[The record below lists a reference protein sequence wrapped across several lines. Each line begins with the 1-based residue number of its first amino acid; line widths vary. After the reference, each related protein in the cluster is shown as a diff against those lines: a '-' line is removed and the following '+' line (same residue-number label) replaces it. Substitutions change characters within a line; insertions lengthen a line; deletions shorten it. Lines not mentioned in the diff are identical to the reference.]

1 MVAESAVSRE
11 EALAAL
17 VKSKGNVHTLDDLG
31 LEDPQEPELLKLK
44 AHHKLIFVVELCEAK
59 RPGVSLKG
67 SHEKY
72 EEQFQRLES
81 GVTAE
86 LSGTEGGVVEV
97 IRWEPGMPMVPSSSS
112 IPQPPQ
118 PTGMGAAGGG
128 RSRPQS
134 AGAARPC
141 ISRPQSAASTSH
153 NARLRAQLG
162 LHSGEPPAA
171 PRIGAF
177 EVSYK
182 LLNTTSG
189 QQYGPVEVFSKI
201 ATQTWPGDLTLIIN
215 RVQQQLQ
222 GFLQRDLGAGFIYQ
236 HVQGEAK
243 AKAEAKPKLRS
254 AEELPDPDPPAPAS
268 PPTAAAG
275 GGDADVAMKTA

>member
-1 MVAESAVSRE
+1 DA
-11 EALAAL
+11 
-17 VKSKGNVHTLDDLG
+17 
-31 LEDPQEPELLKLK
+31 QEPELLKLK

-72 EEQFQRLES
+72 EEHFQRLES
-81 GVTAE
+81 GVHA
-86 LSGTEGGVVEV
+86 LSGDEGGVVEV

-112 IPQPPQ
+112 MPPQRPQ

-128 RSRPQS
+128 KPSRPQS

-182 LLNTTSG
+182 LLNMTSG

-201 ATQTWPGDLTLIIN
+201 ATQTWPGDLSLIIN

-222 GFLQRDLGAGFIYQ
+222 GFLQRDLGAGFI
-236 HVQGEAK
+236 
-243 AKAEAKPKLRS
+243 
-254 AEELPDPDPPAPAS
+254 
-268 PPTAAAG
+268 
-275 GGDADVAMKTA
+275 